1 MLNGKSKKL
10 YIGAIEL
17 EAEAGILY
25 DYYSILVYGIKVYIS
40 HNIEG

>member
-1 MLNGKSKKL
+1 MLSGKSQKC

-25 DYYSILVYGIKVYIS
+25 DYYSILVHGFRVHIS
-40 HNIEG
+40 HNFQG